1 MSSSSSLARV
11 FTKYGYSK
19 VMAELKKMSHTPGT
33 SFYAILHKNHIV
45 GYIALFEDD
54 IWGEIAFA
62 LSPGGF
68 AHPSVVDDAVALHVV
83 YINDSNDTSLMAKAT
98 LICFDDLKKDLS
110 NLGIFYITEDLD
122 KDNPMATIK
131 VAFSLGGY
139 NIEPLLIR

>member
-1 MSSSSSLARV
+1 MSSPITQI
-11 FTKYGYSK
+11 FTKYGYNK
-19 VMAELKKMSHTPGT
+19 VMAELKKMVQSSYGT
-33 SFYAILHKNHIV
+33 SMYAILHKNHIV

-54 IWGEIAFA
+54 IWGEIAFI
-62 LSPGGF
+62 LCPGGF

-98 LICFDDLKKDLS
+98 LICFDDLRKDLS
-110 NLGIFYITEDLD
+110 NLGIFYTTEDLD

-131 VAFSLGGY
+131 VAFNLGGY